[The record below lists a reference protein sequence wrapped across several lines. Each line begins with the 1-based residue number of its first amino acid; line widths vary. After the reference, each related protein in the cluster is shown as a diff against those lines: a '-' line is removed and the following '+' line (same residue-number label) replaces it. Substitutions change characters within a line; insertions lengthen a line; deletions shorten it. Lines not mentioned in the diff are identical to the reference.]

1 MRFCVLASGSGGN
14 ATYVAGGGVRVLID
28 AGLSCRELEKR
39 LESQGL
45 DPNGLDGILI
55 THEHVDHVNG
65 LSRFV
70 ARHPVPV
77 FANEGTAA
85 VVERQC
91 RLAKRPVPEFAI
103 FESSVPF
110 LLGDLT
116 VLPVRIS
123 HDTAEPVGFTFSDGE
138 TQFGF
143 FTDLGIISRDVAL
156 AAAHCRAL
164 VLESNHDVDM
174 LCHSGRPYALISRI
188 AGASGHL
195 SNEQAAEL
203 IRQMCPVGLKRLV
216 LAHLSGECNQPA
228 VAEQVMRT
236 ALREVGREDVQL
248 CVAQQDQPLELM
260 EV

>member
-1 MRFCVLASGSGGN
+1 M
-14 ATYVAGGGVRVLID
+14 
-28 AGLSCRELEKR
+28 
-39 LESQGL
+39 ESQGL

-55 THEHVDHVNG
+55 THEHVDHVGG

-77 FANEGTAA
+77 YANEGTAA
-85 VVERQC
+85 VIERQC

-123 HDTAEPVGFTFSDGE
+123 HDTAEPVAFTLSDGE
-138 TQFGF
+138 AQFGF
-143 FTDLGIISRDVAL
+143 FTDLGLISRDVAL
-156 AAAHCRAL
+156 AAAHCHAL
-164 VLESNHDVDM
+164 VLESNHDFEM
-174 LCHSGRPYALISRI
+174 LRTSGRPYALIARI

-203 IRQMCPVGLKRLV
+203 IRCMCPAELKKLV

-236 ALREVGREDVQL
+236 ALREAGREDVEL
-248 CVAQQDQPLELM
+248 CAAKQDEPLELM

>member
-14 ATYVAGGGVRVLID
+14 ATYVSGGGVQVLID
-28 AGLSCRELEKR
+28 AGLSCRELERR
-39 LESQGL
+39 LEARGL
-45 DPNGLDGILI
+45 DANGLDGILI
-55 THEHVDHVNG
+55 THEHGDHVGG

-77 FANEGTAA
+77 YANEGTAA
-85 VVERQC
+85 VIERQC
-91 RLAKRPVPEFAI
+91 RLAGHAVPEFAI

-123 HDTAEPVGFTFSDGE
+123 HDTAEPVAFTLSEGE
-138 TQFGF
+138 AQFGF
-143 FTDLGIISRDVAL
+143 FTDLGIVSQEVAL

-164 VLESNHDVDM
+164 VLESNHDLDM
-174 LCHSGRPYALISRI
+174 LRHSGRPYSLVARI

-195 SNEQAAEL
+195 SNDQAAEL
-203 IRQMCPVGLKRLV
+203 IRVACPEELKQLV

-236 ALREVGREDVQL
+236 VLREVGREDVHL
-248 CVAQQDQPLELM
+248 CVAKQDAPLELM